1 VKILEKLLGGVLATV
16 VILAFILFWC
26 VGPGGVIAVAEW
38 PFGIGPFSSQGSY
51 CTDMHRFAADISIAT
66 NNPSSGNISTVKTAY
81 GNLISS
87 APNQTVVSDLN
98 NWLSA
103 EQSGN
108 SQEVS
113 SAATTLNGWIAST
126 CSSPAYKLPYQI
138 NQFYGGFFGPF

>member
-1 VKILEKLLGGVLATV
+1 MCKNSEMKMRENVVSAVFVSAGLALSLLL
-16 VILAFILFWC
+16 ILAFILFWL

-38 PFGIGPFSSQGSY
+38 PFGIGPFSTQGSY

-103 EQSGN
+103 EQSGD
-108 SQEVS
+108 SCGDPV
-113 SAATTLNGWIAST
+113 
-126 CSSPAYKLPYQI
+126 
-138 NQFYGGFFGPF
+138 